1 MRLRPGLAVLLL
13 AALLAGCGGDDDNG
27 SSSNTN
33 TSGGGNS
40 ASPAQ
45 AIIADAGLQLCSREE
60 EQIAQS
66 TIGPGLQLLVD
77 FYVGKTCP
85 TKVTPN
91 LIRVGQFDSL
101 DSVSNGAQQ
110 AMQKYPGSIVMTSGA
125 LVIVVT
131 GPQKDANAQAVGKAY
146 EDSTGSPVE
155 TVG

>member
-1 MRLRPGLAVLLL
+1 VRLRAGLLALLL
-13 AALLAGCGGDDDNG
+13 AAALSGCGGSDDNG
-27 SSSNTN
+27 DDDGSS
-33 TSGGGNS
+33 SGGGNT

-45 AIIADAGLQLCSREE
+45 AIIADAGLQICSREE

-85 TKVTPN
+85 SKVTPN
-91 LIRVGQFDSL
+91 LIRVGQFDSPESV
-101 DSVSNGAQQ
+101 DSGAQK
-110 AMQKYPGSIVMTSGA
+110 AMTTYPNSVVMTSGA

-131 GPQKDANAQAVGKAY
+131 GPQKDANAEAVGKAY

-155 TVG
+155 TVS